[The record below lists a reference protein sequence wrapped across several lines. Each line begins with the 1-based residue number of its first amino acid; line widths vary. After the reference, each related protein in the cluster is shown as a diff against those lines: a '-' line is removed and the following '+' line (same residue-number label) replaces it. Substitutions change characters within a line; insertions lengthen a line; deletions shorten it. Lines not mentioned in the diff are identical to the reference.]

1 MEKNTVQLP
10 RHTLMLD
17 GRARA
22 KLTGV
27 TAVSCFN
34 DREVVLET
42 GEGEVALLGEN
53 LHIEQLNRDRRD
65 RGRRIQR
72 GDAEKGAARAVRPQE
87 GVTAAQQAQALGWMA
102 ALGAAAGLCYD
113 LLGRLRRGRL
123 TAGAADL
130 FLGALCAAGMT
141 GIALRLRMNPFR
153 LYAFAGVALGL
164 AAYAATLGR
173 LLRFFAARS
182 ARLRANPRECV
193 KKVK

>member
-53 LHIEQLNRDRRD
+53 LHIEQLNLDD
-65 RGRRIQR
+65 GQLDVTGEI
-72 GDAEKGAARAVRPQE
+72 V
-87 GVTAAQQAQALGWMA
+87 GVEYSEATQKQAQALGWMA
-102 ALGAAAGLCYD
+102 VLGAAAGLCYD
-113 LLGRLRRGRL
+113 LLGRLRRGWL

-164 AAYAATLGR
+164 AAYTATLGR

-182 ARLRANPRECV
+182 ARLRANPRDCV

>member
-53 LHIEQLNRDRRD
+53 LHIEQLNLDD
-65 RGRRIQR
+65 GQLDVTGEIGGVEYSEATQR
-72 GDAEKGAARAVRPQE
+72 KA
-87 GVTAAQQAQALGWMA
+87 
-102 ALGAAAGLCYD
+102 
-113 LLGRLRRGRL
+113 RRG
-123 TAGAADL
+123 L
-130 FLGALCAAGMT
+130 F
-141 GIALRLRMNPFR
+141 
-153 LYAFAGVALGL
+153 
-164 AAYAATLGR
+164 GR
-173 LLRFFAARS
+173 
-182 ARLRANPRECV
+182 
-193 KKVK
+193 KKG

>member
-1 MEKNTVQLP
+1 M
-10 RHTLMLD
+10 D
-17 GRARA
+17 GGAGRGGGALLRSARA
-22 KLTGV
+22 
-27 TAVSCFN
+27 A
-34 DREVVLET
+34 
-42 GEGEVALLGEN
+42 
-53 LHIEQLNRDRRD
+53 
-65 RGRRIQR
+65 
-72 GDAEKGAARAVRPQE
+72 AARA
-87 GVTAAQQAQALGWMA
+87 G
-102 ALGAAAGLCYD
+102 
-113 LLGRLRRGRL
+113 L

>member
-53 LHIEQLNRDRRD
+53 LHIE
-65 RGRRIQR
+65 
-72 GDAEKGAARAVRPQE
+72 
-87 GVTAAQQAQALGWMA
+87 
-102 ALGAAAGLCYD
+102 
-113 LLGRLRRGRL
+113 
-123 TAGAADL
+123 
-130 FLGALCAAGMT
+130 
-141 GIALRLRMNPFR
+141 
-153 LYAFAGVALGL
+153 
-164 AAYAATLGR
+164 
-173 LLRFFAARS
+173 
-182 ARLRANPRECV
+182 
-193 KKVK
+193 